1 MSDRGIKAID
11 RCRVVFD
18 IIQGMDNIRT
28 RQILDYVK
36 ARKSCT
42 LKELMQKFRISS
54 ATIRPIAGLLGPAEA
69 VTGDD
74 GGVVIADDGAVVTAR
89 S

>member
-1 MSDRGIKAID
+1 MVSDAVRKANFATRWVKQENGVSTI
-11 RCRVVFD
+11 VAY
-18 IIQGMDNIRT
+18 GDNPSIE
-28 RQILDYVK
+28 V
-36 ARKSCT
+36 SS
-42 LKELMQKFRISS
+42 ISS